1 MSDGEMPPDVRSSLG
16 QLLSNARQSAR
27 DGDAE
32 TARSLLETAGTVAE
46 NKLPEGDR
54 RERLRHGCAAAVGAL
69 PDGELA
75 AGYVEAMERRL
86 PER

>member
-1 MSDGEMPPDVRSSLG
+1 MCEEMPPDVRSSLG
-16 QLLSNARQSAR
+16 QLLSNARRSAR
-27 DGDAE
+27 NGDHE

-54 RERLRHGCAAAVGAL
+54 RDRLRHGCAAAIKAL

-75 AGYVEAMERRL
+75 AAYAGAMERRL
-86 PER
+86 PEA

>member
-1 MSDGEMPPDVRSSLG
+1 MPADVRSSLG
-16 QLLSNARQSAR
+16 QLLSNARRYAR
-27 DGDAE
+27 RGDDE
-32 TARSLLETAGTVAE
+32 VARSLLETAGTVAE

-54 RERLRHGCAAAVGAL
+54 RERLRHGCSAATEAL

-75 AGYVEAMERRL
+75 AAYVEAMERRL